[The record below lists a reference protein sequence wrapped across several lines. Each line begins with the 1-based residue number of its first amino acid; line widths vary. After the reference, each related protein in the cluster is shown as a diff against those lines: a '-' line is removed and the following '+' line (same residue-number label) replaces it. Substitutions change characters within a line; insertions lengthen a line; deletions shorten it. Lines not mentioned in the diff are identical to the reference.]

1 VCAGFQGG
9 FGVFTQPTGGYLW
22 GFLLTGLIYWL
33 ITALSRQRLWG
44 QILGM
49 IFGILGCYT
58 AGTMW
63 LFVWQSQSQYGAVL
77 AVGDILPLCVLPF
90 VIPDLLKCVL
100 AFFLARRLRKILP
113 LD

>member
-1 VCAGFQGG
+1 
-9 FGVFTQPTGGYLW
+9 
-22 GFLLTGLIYWL
+22 
-33 ITALSRQRLWG
+33 
-44 QILGM
+44 
-49 IFGILGCYT
+49 
-58 AGTMW
+58 
-63 LFVWQSQSQYGAVL
+63 VL